1 MAKRSDLPTAYQE
14 IKRSYPD
21 FMEAFEA
28 MGEAARRAGPLD
40 ARTAALVK
48 LAYGIAAGLE
58 GAVHSQATRAIEA
71 GCTRE
76 ELLQTA
82 LLAAPTIGFPAM
94 VRGRCWVLDVAKK
107 KSKPASRPSRT
118 KRR

>member
-1 MAKRSDLPTAYQE
+1 MAKESDLPKAYQD
-14 IKRSYPD
+14 IRRSYPD
-21 FMEAFEA
+21 FMAAFEA
-28 MGEAARRAGPLD
+28 MGEAARLAGPLD
-40 ARTAALVK
+40 ARTSALVK

-58 GAVHSQATRAIEA
+58 GAVHSQVTRALEA
-71 GCTRE
+71 GCTSD

-94 VRGRCWVLDVAKK
+94 VRGRGWVLDVTGKQP
-107 KSKPASRPSRT
+107 KSAARARKP